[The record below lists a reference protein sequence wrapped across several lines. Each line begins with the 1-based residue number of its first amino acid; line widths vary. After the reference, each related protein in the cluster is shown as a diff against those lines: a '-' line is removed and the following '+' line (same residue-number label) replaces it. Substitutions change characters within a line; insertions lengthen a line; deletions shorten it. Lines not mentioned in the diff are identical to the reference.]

1 MITSE
6 LEPFAISLYSPEML
20 TTLRVKNL
28 AIVDNIR
35 VDLGVG
41 LNVITGETGAGKS
54 IIVNS
59 LGLVLGGRADRTMI
73 RAGESQC
80 SAEACFSLSDST
92 EIDALLDELGVD
104 QCDDNTLIVRRIISS
119 SGSGKNFINDC
130 PTTVHTLKRIG
141 TLLVDMHGPHDHQS
155 LLNPDFQLDIL
166 DAYGHLSKLR
176 SEYAATYR
184 TFLDLQ
190 QERATMD
197 GDDQAV
203 AQQIDMLGFQV
214 KELKEAE
221 LDDLDED
228 DLISEHTRTANAS
241 RIIELT
247 DALRN
252 SIIEDD
258 TSAFNALAFAQRTL
272 PELADLI
279 VEGGEWRDEI
289 ESISIQLQELTT
301 TMTSYVQSIDADP
314 ERLIWLEDRMALIQK
329 LKRKYG
335 NSVAD
340 MLLFLKNAQMRLK
353 ELETREERLAKIDT
367 EIAKARKKVMTC
379 GEKLS
384 NSRKESA
391 ITLGKSITKHLH
403 DLGFQHGEFRVDV
416 NSADN
421 PRPTGLDDIDFG
433 FAPNVGEPMRSLKAI
448 ASSGEISRVML
459 AIKAV
464 LAKHDRIPVLV
475 FDEIDSNV
483 GGEMGNAIGSK
494 LSAVAERHQVI
505 CITHLP
511 QVAVHGA
518 AHFVVAKEVHEE
530 RTRTSIIPVAG
541 DARAEE
547 VARMLGGKDLTSVT
561 LRHARE
567 MLNLS

>member
-1 MITSE
+1 
-6 LEPFAISLYSPEML
+6 ML

-35 VDLGVG
+35 VDLGMG

-59 LGLVLGGRADRTMI
+59 LGLVLGGRADRSMI

-80 SAEACFSLSDST
+80 SAEASFSLDNST
-92 EIDALLDELGVD
+92 EIDIILKELGLD
-104 QCDDNTLIVRRIISS
+104 QCDDGALIVRRIISS

-130 PTTVHTLKRIG
+130 PTTVQTLKRIG

-166 DAYGHLSKLR
+166 DAYGHLSKQR
-176 SEYAATYR
+176 KDYAETYR
-184 TFLDLQ
+184 TLLGLQ
-190 QERATMD
+190 QERLAMD

-203 AQQIDMLGFQV
+203 AQQIDMLTFQI
-214 KELKEAE
+214 KELKDAD
-221 LDDLDED
+221 LTDLDED
-228 DLISEHTRTANAS
+228 ELINEHTRTANAS
-241 RIIELT
+241 RIIELA
-247 DALRN
+247 DAVRN
-252 SIIEDD
+252 AIIEDD

-279 VEGGEWRDEI
+279 EEGGEWRDEI
-289 ESISIQLQELTT
+289 ESMSIQIQELSTT
-301 TMTSYVQSIDADP
+301 ISSFVQGIDADP
-314 ERLIWLEDRMALIQK
+314 ERLIWLEDRMALIQN

-340 MLLFLKNAQMRLK
+340 ILIFMKNAKARLK
-353 ELETREERLAKIDT
+353 ELETREERLSKIDA
-367 EIAKARKKVMTC
+367 EINKAHKNVTDCGKKLRKARQEC
-379 GEKLS
+379 
-384 NSRKESA
+384 A
-391 ITLGKSITKHLH
+391 ITLGSAITKHLH
-403 DLGFQHGEFRVDV
+403 DLGFQHGEFSVNV
-416 NSADN
+416 NSAES

-433 FAPNVGEPMRSLKAI
+433 FAPNVGEPMRPLKAI

-464 LAKHDRIPVLV
+464 LARHDRIPVLV

-494 LSAVAERHQVI
+494 LSAVAKQHQVI

-518 AHFVVAKEVHEE
+518 AHFVVAKEVHDE
-530 RTRTSIIPVAG
+530 RTRTSITPVAG
-541 DARAEE
+541 DIRAEE

-561 LRHARE
+561 LRHANE
-567 MLNLS
+567 MLNL